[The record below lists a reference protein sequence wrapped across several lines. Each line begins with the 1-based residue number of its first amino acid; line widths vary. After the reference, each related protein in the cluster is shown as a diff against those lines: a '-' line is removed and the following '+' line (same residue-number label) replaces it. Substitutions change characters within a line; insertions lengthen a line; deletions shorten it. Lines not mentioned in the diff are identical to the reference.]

1 MKTENQKSYN
11 TGFVLTEL
19 ELRRIHELI
28 SEQFQR
34 QLGPTVNI
42 KMSYEIRYRNG
53 SISEPNSLDTI
64 MTQENIGSS
73 AITRLGIRFTDDN
86 NPLLYDVT
94 LRFINLDLEKYG
106 SASISYT
113 ILGDDRDWVFIITS
127 LLDERIKR
135 IRRFSINREQFV
147 NVLFS
152 IFFIILSLVPLTI
165 NAALKKNSL
174 ELNQLK
180 IIEQNYKN
188 GKIKNPIEA
197 LIEIERYKLDT
208 NDTSIPMSS
217 MAGFGLTIALIIIGF
232 GTFHYCFPSY
242 NFCWGEYIA
251 FKKRRENIGKF
262 IILTVILGLVLG
274 VLGNYISA
282 RLGI

>member
-1 MKTENQKSYN
+1 MKTENQRSYN
-11 TGFVLTEL
+11 TGFVLTEP
-19 ELRRIHELI
+19 ELRRIHQLI
-28 SEQFQR
+28 IEQFQR
-34 QLGPTVNI
+34 QLGSSVNI
-42 KMSYEIRYRNG
+42 KVSYEIRYRNG

-64 MTQENIGSS
+64 IDQENIGSS

-86 NPLLYDVT
+86 NPFLYDVT

-106 SASISYT
+106 STSISNT
-113 ILGDDRDWVFIITS
+113 VIGNDRDWVFIITS
-127 LLDERIKR
+127 LLDDRIKR

-197 LIEIERYKLDT
+197 LIEIEKYKLDT

-217 MAGFGLTIALIIIGF
+217 MAGVGIILALIIIVF
-232 GTFHYCFPSY
+232 ATVHYCFPSY
-242 NFCWGEYIA
+242 NFCWGEYIV
-251 FKKRRENIGKF
+251 FKKRRETIGKF
-262 IILTVILGLVLG
+262 IIVTVILGLVIG
-274 VLGNYISA
+274 VIGNYISA